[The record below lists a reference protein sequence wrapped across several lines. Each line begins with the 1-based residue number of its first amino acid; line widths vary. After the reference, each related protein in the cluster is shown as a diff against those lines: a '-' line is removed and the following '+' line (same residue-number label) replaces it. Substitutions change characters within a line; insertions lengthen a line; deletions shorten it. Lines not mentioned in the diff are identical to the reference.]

1 MEDKDMTI
9 IYDMDNTYFSENADE
24 IKPLLLELYGNKFGK
39 EAYDFLKKAPV
50 GSSFRWHG
58 DL

>member
-1 MEDKDMTI
+1 MII

-50 GSSFRWHG
+50 GSSFRRHG
-58 DL
+58 DLQ